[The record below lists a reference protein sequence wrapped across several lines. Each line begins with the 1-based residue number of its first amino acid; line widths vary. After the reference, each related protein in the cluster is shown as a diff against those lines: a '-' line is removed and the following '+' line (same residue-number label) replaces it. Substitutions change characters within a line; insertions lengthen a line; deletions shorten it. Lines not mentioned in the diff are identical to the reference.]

1 MNGEPHVVV
10 SDAPLS
16 LDDLLAHVGGP
27 EHGGTVTFTGTTR
40 RDGDDDVDAL
50 EYDVYDAMALAEMRR
65 IAVAAQERHGARVAV
80 AHRRGR
86 VAVGEA
92 SVAIAASAGHRA
104 AAFAACRQVIDAVK
118 ADVPI
123 WKRSVHAD
131 GRTAWQD
138 GTRPPAPERTRDG

>member
-1 MNGEPHVVV
+1 MTDEPLVVL

-40 RDGDDDVDAL
+40 RDGDDDVAAL
-50 EYDVYDAMALAEMRR
+50 EYDVYEDMALAEMRR
-65 IAVAAQERHGARVAV
+65 IAREAQDRHGARVAL

-92 SVAIAASAGHRA
+92 SVAVAASAGHRA
-104 AAFAACRQVIDAVK
+104 AAFAACRQVIDALK

-123 WKRSVHAD
+123 WKRAVHGD

-138 GTRPPAPERTRDG
+138 GTTTPAPERTPDA